1 MGQDLSLIL
10 IFFFEKASLQ
20 KLLPFYKDIFINW
33 KTHFSSSLESP
44 AGLPSQFLWFSKYTQ
59 IEGNLVYVTKFAAKN
74 INVLSQLLEEGNL
87 KPWDD
92 LKLECNVTSETC
104 FQWLQVKHA
113 ISHKWST
120 VIKQSW

>member
-1 MGQDLSLIL
+1 M
-10 IFFFEKASLQ
+10 
-20 KLLPFYKDIFINW
+20 
-33 KTHFSSSLESP
+33 
-44 AGLPSQFLWFSKYTQ
+44 
-59 IEGNLVYVTKFAAKN
+59 YVTKFAAKN